1 MGTSD
6 ELITGIK
13 LAGGFPT
20 DNYFTD
26 SEMLSLMN
34 DSMQTVVIPL
44 AMSLHEDYFLQDKDY
59 TISTTNSYRLPA
71 RNIGNKLRD
80 VKLYISGEYKNL
92 NRLFEEDRSSKL
104 SGYYITRNTLSL
116 SPDITSGT
124 LRVTYYLAP
133 STLILAASAAI
144 VASIDSATQVTVT
157 ALPSTIAVNT
167 VVDIVQGSGPY
178 DLLALNSTVATVSGT
193 TLTFSSLP
201 DDLAVGDYIC
211 VAGQSPV
218 PLIPETMQTYLAQA
232 TLVSCLA
239 SKKDKAVEWEYKQL
253 ELLEKSFTDML
264 DPRVDSNDI
273 KIRGQGI
280 LSYIKG
286 RK

>member
-1 MGTSD
+1 VGTSD

-26 SEMLSLMN
+26 TEMLSLLN

-59 TISTTNSYRLPA
+59 TISATNSYRLPA

-80 VKLYISGEYKNL
+80 VKLYISGEYKNI

-124 LRVTYYLAP
+124 LKVTYYLAP
-133 STLILAASAAI
+133 STLVLASSAAI
-144 VASIDSATQVTVT
+144 IASIDSATQVTVT

-264 DPRVDSNDI
+264 DPRVDSNDV

-280 LSYIKG
+280 LSYIRG